1 MAKSPIFPIDGRGLT
16 VRFGEVTAISGIDV
30 SIHGTRRLAI
40 LGANGA
46 GKSVLLRTLHG
57 LIPPTE
63 GTVTWCGSPLRPPD
77 QAMVF
82 QRPVM
87 LRRTALANVQYALEV
102 HGVEGNEREMRTRE
116 ALKRVGLTSIA
127 NRQARVL
134 SFGEQQRLA
143 LARAWALRPRILYL
157 DKPTSS
163 LDPTAAA
170 EVERVIHEIQVA
182 GTTIVVTTHV
192 LGFARR
198 IADEIVFLHRG
209 RLLERTPADRFFGN
223 PQTPEAERFLKGELP
238 WNGISR
244 RSSAG

>member
-1 MAKSPIFPIDGRGLT
+1 MARPPIFPIDARGLT
-16 VRFGEVTAISGIDV
+16 VRFGQVTAISGIDI

-63 GTVTWCGSPLRPPD
+63 GTVTWCGSTLRPSD

-87 LRRTALANVQYALEV
+87 LRRTALANVQYALDV
-102 HGVEGNEREMRTRE
+102 HGVEGNERETRTRE

-157 DKPTSS
+157 DEPTSS

-198 IADEIVFLHRG
+198 IADEIVFLHMG
-209 RLLERTPADRFFGN
+209 RLLERTPADRFFSN